1 MRIRRCSVEHP
12 FGTIKSWM
20 GATHFLT
27 KGLERVKTEMS
38 LHVLAYN
45 FKRLMS
51 LLGGAGMMEAMKAY
65 AFLLSLQRV
74 LGAITLL
81 IRSASQKTRHCS
93 LSTLKRRTTC
103 TGGYSSTA
111 QACF

>member
-27 KGLERVKTEMS
+27 NGLERVKTEMS

-45 FKRLMS
+45 LKRLITS
-51 LLGGAGMMEAMKAY
+51 LGVAGMMEAVRAY
-65 AFLLSLQRV
+65 ALLLALQRV
-74 LGAITLL
+74 TGALAVLPQAEIPE
-81 IRSASQKTRHCS
+81 TRHGS
-93 LSTLKRRTTC
+93 LSSLKRRKKRI
-103 TGGYSSTA
+103 GMYSSA
-111 QACF
+111 ARA